1 MSLPSSD
8 VFTKISNPDEKTKI
22 FQYLAANR
30 VDLQARLLEKSS
42 MLFTLKAFSLEN
54 QFLHCSITGMYKPKL
69 EAKGELVL
77 NFLAA
82 TEKYFLKTSYSLAM
96 TNVIVS
102 LKSDLYHLQRRE
114 DYRIKIPKGYGAH
127 AEVASINGAPHLER
141 ITLDDLS
148 AGGCRINV
156 KKGLLKQGDEMEA
169 LIVLPMKNPIPCT
182 MNVKHVSQ
190 NSQFKDFEFAG
201 IQFSKISEINKNK
214 LSATVMD
221 IYREIFL
228 TTTS

>member
-8 VFTKISNPDEKTKI
+8 VFTKISSPDEKLKI
-22 FQYLAANR
+22 FQYLAVNR
-30 VDLQARLLEKSS
+30 VDLQARLLEKSAT
-42 MLFTLKAFSLEN
+42 LFMLKAFQLERE
-54 QFLHCSITGMYKPKL
+54 FLHCTISGMLKPKL
-69 EAKGELVL
+69 DSKGELVL
-77 NFLAA
+77 NFLAS
-82 TEKYFLKTSYSLAM
+82 TEKYFLKTTYTLS
-96 TNVIVS
+96 VS
-102 LKSDLYHLQRRE
+102 DLIINLKSDLYHLQRRE

-141 ITLDDLS
+141 ITFDDLS

-156 KKGLLKQGDEMEA
+156 KKGLLKQGDVLEA

-182 MNVKHVSQ
+182 MNVKHLSQ

-221 IYREIFL
+221 IYREYFL